1 MSRGQGL
8 AGAIGSVLS
17 RRRVPIELRPKGEPK
32 GAVLLSY
39 ITKPFALEPDDNLF
53 TAHSNLWECMEIART
68 FLDRGFSVDVIDY
81 DDASFVPKKDY
92 AVFIDIHSN
101 MERLAPMLSKD
112 CLKILH
118 ATGSYWKFQNDAE
131 QARVDAIRARRGA
144 SLRPRRVVPPSRAI
158 ESADCMTLLGNAVTA
173 STFAFAGKPIHKL
186 HVSSPVTF
194 PWDESKDFEAAK
206 KRFVWFGGTG
216 LILKGLDIALEA
228 FAGVPDLHLT
238 VCGPTNKERDF
249 ADAYH
254 KELFETKNIHTVGW
268 VDPQGEQFRRILH
281 ETGAMVYPSA
291 SEGQSTSVV
300 VCLHAG
306 LVPVVSVQ
314 SGVDVLQL
322 GRVLTECTVE
332 EVRREARAVASM
344 STRDFEAMSRSAWE
358 YARRQHTRESF
369 SREYRGAVAAILQQ
383 WSGRGRGSHPRTG

>member
-1 MSRGQGL
+1 MSRGKGL
-8 AGAIGSVLS
+8 AGALSSVLS
-17 RRRVPIELRPKGEPK
+17 RRRVPVELKPTGEPK

-39 ITKPFALEPDDNLF
+39 ITKPFTLEPDDNLF

-81 DDASFVPKKDY
+81 DNASFVPRKDY

-118 ATGSYWKFQNDAE
+118 ATGSHWKFQNDAE

-144 SLRPRRVVPPSRAI
+144 SLSPRRVVPPSRAI
-158 ESADCMTLLGNAVTA
+158 ESADCMTLLGNEVTA

-216 LILKGLDIALEA
+216 LILKGLDIVLEA
-228 FAGVPDLHLT
+228 FSKMPELHLT
-238 VCGPTNKERDF
+238 VCGPVENEKDF
-249 ADAYH
+249 SREYD
-254 KELFETKNIHTVGW
+254 KELYGTPNIRTLGMVGLMSDEFAE
-268 VDPQGEQFRRILH
+268 VRRSVGSLI
-281 ETGAMVYPSA
+281 YPSA
-291 SEGQSTSVV
+291 SEGQSTGVV
-300 VCLHAG
+300 VCMHGG
-306 LVPVVSVQ
+306 LIPIISRQ
-314 SGVDVLQL
+314 SGVDIDGFGIILSESSIEEVQAAA
-322 GRVLTECTVE
+322 RQVAARPAE
-332 EVRREARAVASM
+332 EVRLTARN
-344 STRDFEAMSRSAWE
+344 AWE
-358 YARRQHTRESF
+358 YARANHTRENF
-369 SREYRGAVAAILQQ
+369 SKEYRSAVDSILGASKDHREKPQL
-383 WSGRGRGSHPRTG
+383 

>member
-1 MSRGQGL
+1 LSRRQGL

-17 RRRVPIELRPKGEPK
+17 RTRRRVPIELRPKGEPK

-92 AVFIDIHSN
+92 TVFIDIHSN

-118 ATGSYWKFQNDAE
+118 ATGSHWKFQNDAE
-131 QARVDAIRARRGA
+131 QARVAAIRARRGA
-144 SLRPRRVVPPSRAI
+144 SLRPRRIVPPSRAI
-158 ESADCMTLLGNAVTA
+158 ELADCMTLLGNAVTA

-206 KRFVWFGGTG
+206 KRFVWFGGPG
-216 LILKGLDIALEA
+216 LILKGLDIVLEA
-228 FAGVPDLHLT
+228 FSKMPELHLT
-238 VCGPTNKERDF
+238 VCGPVENEKDF
-249 ADAYH
+249 SREYE
-254 KELFETKNIHTVGW
+254 KELYGTPNIRTLGMVGLMSDEFAE
-268 VDPQGEQFRRILH
+268 VRRSVGSL
-281 ETGAMVYPSA
+281 VYPSA
-291 SEGQSTSVV
+291 SEGQSTGVV
-300 VCLHAG
+300 VCMHGG
-306 LVPVVSVQ
+306 LIPIVSRQ
-314 SGVDVLQL
+314 SGVDIDGL
-322 GRVLTECTVE
+322 GIILSESSIEEVQAAARQVAARPAE
-332 EVRREARAVASM
+332 EVRPMARRV
-344 STRDFEAMSRSAWE
+344 WE
-358 YARRQHTRESF
+358 YARANHTRENF
-369 SREYRGAVAAILQQ
+369 SKEHRNAVDSILGASKVNRQKPQL
-383 WSGRGRGSHPRTG
+383 